1 MAQVCTPSAARGAG
15 QMAAA
20 ESVLSPDPFSTTSTM
35 IQPLILTG
43 GLGDLE

>member
-1 MAQVCTPSAARGAG
+1 MAQVCTPSERGAPDTWLR
-15 QMAAA
+15 Q
-20 ESVLSPDPFSTTSTM
+20 SVLSPDPFSTTSTT